1 MLTCYN
7 RLPNQSSPWSLSE
20 FSITKLKYYFKIL
33 LSRVFFYNNCH
44 KSDRKFRGRESGHIS
59 SFAIKPWSLSCGS
72 LFASSVGIASAA
84 LWLNSSTLKS
94 SKNPRDTPQNA
105 AERNHSR
112 IFENGFHWWL
122 SGKESACKFRRY
134 RFNPWSGKIPL
145 ATEQLSPCATTI
157 ESVL

>member
-20 FSITKLKYYFKIL
+20 FSITMLKYYFKIL
-33 LSRVFFYNNCH
+33 LSRVLFYNNCH
-44 KSDRKFRGRESGHIS
+44 KSDRKFRGRKSGHIS
-59 SFAIKPWSLSCGS
+59 SSAIKPWSPSCGS
-72 LFASSVGIASAA
+72 LFARSVGIASAV
-84 LWLNSSTLKS
+84 LWLNSSTLRS

-112 IFENGFHWWL
+112 MFENGFHWWL
-122 SGKESACKFRRY
+122 SGKESTCQCRRH

-145 ATEQLSPCATTI
+145 ATEQLSPCPTAI
-157 ESVL
+157 ASVL